1 MSGNNDAEIA
11 KIEELFAQWDA
22 AVESSNLDGYVDGL
36 DENITLMP
44 PGGVVIKGKENYRK
58 FLGPVFESATYTV
71 TNNSPKTYEIFG
83 DIAIIHSHLTVN
95 LTFKDGA
102 SSIASEG
109 AIQDNSSE
117 GKYLDVL
124 RKQEDGSWKCLVHT
138 WEQIN

>member
-1 MSGNNDAEIA
+1 MNYSYITKNFI
-11 KIEELFAQWDA
+11 FFW
-22 AVESSNLDGYVDGL
+22 AVICNCICCRFK
-36 DENITLMP
+36 NWT
-44 PGGVVIKGKENYRK
+44 KE
-58 FLGPVFESATYTV
+58 FSI
-71 TNNSPKTYEIFG
+71 IF
-83 DIAIIHSHLTVN
+83 

-109 AIQDNSSE
+109 AIQDNISE

>member
-1 MSGNNDAEIA
+1 M
-11 KIEELFAQWDA
+11 
-22 AVESSNLDGYVDGL
+22 DGYVDGL

-71 TNNSPKTYEIFG
+71 TNNSPKEFEIFG

-109 AIQDNSSE
+109 AIQDNVSE

>member
-1 MSGNNDAEIA
+1 MVQFLNQQHIQLQIIA
-11 KIEELFAQWDA
+11 L
-22 AVESSNLDGYVDGL
+22 
-36 DENITLMP
+36 
-44 PGGVVIKGKENYRK
+44 
-58 FLGPVFESATYTV
+58 
-71 TNNSPKTYEIFG
+71 KTYEIFG

-109 AIQDNSSE
+109 AIQDNVSE

>member
-1 MSGNNDAEIA
+1 MSDNNEIEIA

-22 AVESSNLDGYVDGL
+22 AVETSNLDGYVDGL

-71 TNNSPKTYEIFG
+71 TNNSPKEIEIFG

-109 AIQDNSSE
+109 AIQDNVSE